1 MAQPLEV
8 SPPDSSS
15 SKQQTSAPVL
25 TQPGRAYR
33 MEIQVPPSPTDV
45 AKSNTAVC
53 VCNESVRTVIVPSEK
68 VVDLLTNRNNHT
80 IPSHRTEEV
89 RYGVNEQPSL
99 KTVSRTTSPSSSV
112 PTAHLLHQPTG
123 SRSLDPSRI
132 LLKPGNYSG
141 HAEGIPSS
149 RSQAVDSPPVSVNH
163 YSPNSHQHI
172 DWKNYKTY
180 KEYIDN
186 RRLHMGCR
194 TIQERLDSLRAAS
207 QSTTDYNQVV
217 PNRTTLQVRRRS
229 TSHDRGPQ
237 SVQIR
242 QRSVSQERLED
253 SVLMKYCPRSASQ
266 GALTAPPV
274 SFSNHRTRSW
284 DYIEGQGETL
294 ENVTSESQ
302 IPDSNG
308 ERKQTYKWSGG
319 R

>member
-1 MAQPLEV
+1 
-8 SPPDSSS
+8 
-15 SKQQTSAPVL
+15 
-25 TQPGRAYR
+25 

-68 VVDLLTNRNNHT
+68 VVDLLTNRSNHT
-80 IPSHRTEEV
+80 VPSHRTEEV
-89 RYGVNEQPSL
+89 RYGISEPSL
-99 KTVSRTTSPSSSV
+99 NTVSRTTSPSSSI
-112 PTAHLLHQPTG
+112 PTAHPIHQTAG
-123 SRSLDPSRI
+123 SRSLESSRI
-132 LLKPGNYSG
+132 LLKSGHYSG
-141 HAEGIPSS
+141 HSEGISS
-149 RSQAVDSPPVSVNH
+149 NRSPAVDSPSVTVNH

-229 TSHDRGPQ
+229 TSHDRVPQ

-266 GALTAPPV
+266 GALTAPPI

-302 IPDSNG
+302 IP
-308 ERKQTYKWSGG
+308 
-319 R
+319 